1 MNSHKNQLAW
11 NPSWWCWVGDRGRF
25 VLVKAC
31 LNGGTTRREHLAVP
45 QTPAELA
52 ADADAVAVAAAGAGA
67 IHLHP
72 RDESGAGVLEADA
85 VLAAVGE
92 VQAAV
97 PGVPVGVTTGLWAAG
112 GNSYKRLE
120 LVAGWTGP
128 SRPAFASVNM
138 SEPGAAELA
147 ALPGELD
154 IAVEAGVWTVA
165 DADTLAG
172 TELAGTGLAGTGLA
186 GTELAGIGL
195 AGTGLAGIG
204 LAGPGLLRILIEPQ
218 DGSPDGAV
226 ALARAIEGA
235 LDRHNFT
242 APRLH
247 HGYGLATWHVLRAA
261 VAMGRYIRIGLEDT
275 VLLADGTP
283 ATSNAELVAAA
294 VALTVG

>member
-1 MNSHKNQLAW
+1 MPGWETLS
-11 NPSWWCWVGDRGRF
+11 VYREGRF

-31 LNGGTTRREHLAVP
+31 LNGGTTRREHPAVP

-52 ADADAVAVAAAGAGA
+52 ADAIAVVRAGAGA

-72 RDESGAGVLEADA
+72 RDESGVEVLEASA

-112 GNSYKRLE
+112 GSSYKRLE
-120 LVAGWTGP
+120 LVSGWSGP
-128 SRPAFASVNM
+128 SKPAFASVNM

-147 ALPGELD
+147 ALLGELD

-165 DADTLAG
+165 DADTLAETG
-172 TELAGTGLAGTGLA
+172 LAEAGTGLV
-186 GTELAGIGL
+186 
-195 AGTGLAGIG
+195 
-204 LAGPGLLRILIEPQ
+204 RILVEPQ
-218 DGSPDGAV
+218 DRSAEGAV
-226 ALARAIEGA
+226 ALAAGIEAA
-235 LDRHNFT
+235 LDRHSFT

-247 HGYGLATWHVLRAA
+247 HGYGLATWQVLRAA
-261 VAMGRYIRIGLEDT
+261 VALGRDIRVGLEDT
-275 VLLADGTP
+275 VVLADGTP

-294 VALTVG
+294 VALAVG